1 MELQDIESVI
11 RDLRPYLAGLGVKE
25 VLLFGSRARGTA
37 RIDSDVDFLLIFKPG
52 MKSFDA
58 FMDAADAIE
67 ARFTCHVDVLTPEAF
82 DGERLAHIMKEALS
96 YEIAA

>member
-1 MELQDIESVI
+1 MELKDIEAIIHDIS
-11 RDLRPYLAGLGVKE
+11 PYLAGLGVKE
-25 VLLFGSRARGTA
+25 LLLFGSRARGTA
-37 RIDSDVDFLLIFKPG
+37 LPDSDVDFLLIFKPG

-67 ARFTCHVDVLTPEAF
+67 ACFSCHVDILTPEAF
-82 DGERLAHIMKEALS
+82 NGVRLARILKEAKC